1 MESTQ
6 PKSTNKNPAKA
17 DCSIQMGDGTSSQG
31 SSTDDS
37 IHHHQDTLK
46 DKRALYKTEICRNY
60 EELHTCRY
68 GFKCR
73 YAHGKQELRSVQ
85 RHPRYKTIFCRT
97 YEATGECPYGIRCT
111 FLHPS
116 PPKISLPPSPPL
128 APAKK
133 PISIHPPPAQPA
145 LKSPFTKLP
154 ASPPMLAPPGFDSRA
169 TSVSA
174 PMLCSS
180 FARPPYY
187 DDGEQQRL
195 KAAFYSQENHTP
207 MTAKHRLSGSGFT
220 EYDRCH
226 PIGWPMAY
234 YVDQ

>member
-1 MESTQ
+1 MKNSTHAG
-6 PKSTNKNPAKA
+6 KEAHIISKKLIG
-17 DCSIQMGDGTSSQG
+17 SIS
-31 SSTDDS
+31 
-37 IHHHQDTLK
+37 L
-46 DKRALYKTEICRNY
+46 L
-60 EELHTCRY
+60 RY

-116 PPKISLPPSPPL
+116 PPRISLPPS
-128 APAKK
+128 
-133 PISIHPPPAQPA
+133 PPAQPA
-145 LKSPFTKLP
+145 LKSPIVHTKLP
-154 ASPPMLAPPGFDSRA
+154 ASPPMLTPPGFDSRA
-169 TSVSA
+169 SSFRFSA

-180 FARPPYY
+180 YTRPPCY
-187 DDGEQQRL
+187 DDGQQQRL
-195 KAAFYSQENHTP
+195 KAAFYSQENQTP

-220 EYDRCH
+220 EYDGCH